1 MFTFNNTPW
10 VPSGTTFPA
19 AGRVRPT
26 GPRVRAAKRGGRGG
40 RAPGVEPAGGPG
52 ARGRER
58 GERGAGFP
66 PLSPGRPL
74 TSAHQF
80 EALGFPASFPLGELH
95 GAGKVATRQESEAA
109 AEAGSC
115 HRRGAAGTKVRVS
128 IGGGGRGTGGTTASP
143 AGGCGRG
150 LPGEVI
156 PSRGAA
162 FPVS

>member
-1 MFTFNNTPW
+1 M
-10 VPSGTTFPA
+10 VII
-19 AGRVRPT
+19 
-26 GPRVRAAKRGGRGG
+26 
-40 RAPGVEPAGGPG
+40 
-52 ARGRER
+52 
-58 GERGAGFP
+58 
-66 PLSPGRPL
+66 
-74 TSAHQF
+74 SAHQF